1 MANGDALIRVGST
14 GKVAAPAYSPR
25 ANVTGLALAAAMG
38 SVTLLTGG
46 GVAPAG
52 QAATV
57 SMGTVAVTASSVVN
71 PTGQSATTGQGT
83 ISFTGLGADLHIR
96 VGSAAAMT
104 APSFTSGTAHTP
116 TGQALTAS
124 QGTATAVVI
133 NGATPTGQQM
143 VADASGAGVDI
154 DAEVGVD
161 GIAMTAS
168 QGTANAAGVGGNNA
182 VFPTGQSVTVS
193 QGTVTFPA
201 DATVYPIANGTT
213 GPGAITM
220 SSFWALNAPYWWDGG
235 PVWGYS
241 VTPAVVV
248 TNTQSPSGQSITV
261 SQGTPLIE
269 VGSSQTDATVPV
281 GGMELATAQGTAAV
295 LNSHDPAGFGLT
307 ASQGTAL
314 IVVDDAVAPSGIEMT
329 AGQGIATVQAG
340 TAVAPTGMEI
350 TTAQGTATTSGNRTV
365 SVTGFRL
372 VTSQGTVAMGGTDL
386 TRPLLVSDRSH
397 PAYHV
402 TSRSGPRYVVSA
414 LSHPRYWILEVRMAD
429 ELYFNN
435 DDEFEF
441 YVSRRNTSTGAVEPA
456 AGIAG
461 MTCRVSATETGSA
474 IHANL
479 SVSATERASA
489 PGYYYGVFQG
499 SDIATQLA
507 ALGGKTVYRQLVN
520 GTDIVASKAV
530 TVRAKRRI
538 V

>member
-14 GKVAAPAYSPR
+14 SKVAAPAYSPR
-25 ANVTGLALAAAMG
+25 VNVTGLALAAAMG
-38 SVTLLTGG
+38 AVSLLTGG
-46 GVAPAG
+46 GVTPAG

-57 SMGTVAVTASSVVN
+57 SMGTVTVTASSNVA
-71 PTGQSATTGQGT
+71 PTGQAATSAQGT
-83 ISFTGLGADLHIR
+83 ISFTIGSDVMLR
-96 VGSAAAMT
+96 VGSAAVIT
-104 APSFTSGTAHTP
+104 APIFAGGTAHTP
-116 TGQALTAS
+116 TGQSVTVS
-124 QGTATAVVI
+124 QGTVTAGVI
-133 NGATPTGQQM
+133 NGANPTGQQM

-168 QGTANAAGVGGNNA
+168 VGTVSAAGVTGDNG

-193 QGTVTFPA
+193 QGTVA
-201 DATVYPIANGTT
+201 VDAAYAASPT
-213 GPGAITM
+213 GQ
-220 SSFWALNAPYWWDGG
+220 
-235 PVWGYS
+235 S
-241 VTPAVVV
+241 VTASQGTSTPVASASPAP
-248 TNTQSPSGQSITV
+248 TGQSITV

-269 VGSSQTDATVPV
+269 VGSSQTDADVPAN
-281 GGMELATAQGTAAV
+281 GMELATAQGTSAV

-314 IVVDDAVAPSGIEMT
+314 IVVDDTAAPTGIEMT
-329 AGQGIATVQAG
+329 AGQGLATVQAS
-340 TAVAPTGMEI
+340 TAVSPSGMEL
-350 TTAQGTATTSGNRTV
+350 TTAQGTVTTAGNFTIYP
-365 SVTGFRL
+365 TGFRL
-372 VTSQGTVAMGGTDL
+372 VTSQGTATLGGTDL

-441 YVSRRNTSTGAVEPA
+441 YVSRRNSSTGAVEPA

-479 SVSATERASA
+479 SVSAAERASA

-507 ALGGKTVYRQLVN
+507 ALAGKTVYRQLVN